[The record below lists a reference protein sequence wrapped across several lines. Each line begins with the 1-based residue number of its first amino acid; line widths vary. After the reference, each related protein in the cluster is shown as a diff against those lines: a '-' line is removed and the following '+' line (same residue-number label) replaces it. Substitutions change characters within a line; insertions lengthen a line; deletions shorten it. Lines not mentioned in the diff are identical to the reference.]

1 MGKKWIWQSENY
13 PNFLLNKSYT
23 IFDFSFDDCLGA
35 IFDRL
40 ARCEKKLNQII
51 SQSNLSPILLESKIA
66 ALTDEIVNSASIE
79 GEILKRESVRSSL
92 RKKLDKEFNFINDN
106 SSTKQSDN
114 YASILLDTNLNKSPL
129 TIERLHGWHNCLFE
143 SGYSGLHKINIAK
156 FRKDEMQVI
165 SGGIGKEKIHYEAI
179 PAKNIQKDM
188 QAFLRYCNNTFINPY
203 AKSAIAHLWF
213 VIIHPYDDGNGRIAR
228 AIADFTLPNKNV
240 KLYSISSQINT
251 HKKAYYD
258 ILERTNRFN
267 ANCDITEWLQWH
279 LSITESAM
287 QKGID
292 KINQIIFKTKFWDNF
307 KELKLTR
314 SQHKVLG
321 KMLDIGI
328 KDFGGFLSVK
338 KYSRISK
345 VDIQTASKE
354 IDELCRF
361 GCLVKKTN
369 SFSNEF
375 FTLPQ
380 DFAVKPLNNK
390 RLSSDKASESTHCE
404 IITYK
409 NLKKSEIETLSIATQ
424 QSYKAFVEDV
434 LNGSLDKLKY
444 SPNVLYIGN
453 LNEDLAKALGL
464 YEAKIYITKSDLH
477 HSRQIR
483 KKNFNQDIPIENY
496 QTLPNLISKAS
507 EAYIDNIPRHKNFF
521 LIEKLNDNEIAS
533 YHFNKDLLGN
543 YFVTARRIEYSKL
556 KQKEYTLVR
565 SGIEPHI
572 EEQAPSLPSG
582 SSLTSDVNV
591 SKNAFKS
598 QVISSEFLIN
608 PLDNESTLSAQSQ
621 TNATAPKSLSDIPQ
635 PRVSRV
641 KEILAGGVSKAQE
654 SAQSQTKPKTRK
666 HR

>member
-1 MGKKWIWQSENY
+1 MDKKWIWQSENY
-13 PNFLLNKSYT
+13 PRFLFDKSYT
-23 IFDFSFDDCLGA
+23 IFDFTFDDCLGV

-40 ARCEKKLNQII
+40 AEHEKKLNQII
-51 SQSNLSPILLESKIA
+51 SQSSLSPILLESKIT

-106 SSTKQSDN
+106 SATKQSDN
-114 YASILLDTNLNKSPL
+114 YASILLDTNLNKNPL

-156 FRKDEMQVI
+156 FRNDEMQVV

-179 PAKNIQKDM
+179 PAKNIQNDM
-188 QAFLRYCNNTFINPY
+188 QAFLRYCNNAFINPY

-228 AIADFTLPNKNV
+228 AIADFALPNKNV
-240 KLYSISSQINT
+240 KLYSISSQINA

-267 ANCDITEWLQWH
+267 ENCDITEWLQWH

-328 KDFGGFLSVK
+328 KDFGGFLSAK

-345 VDIQTASKE
+345 VDIQTANKE

-375 FTLPQ
+375 FALPQ
-380 DFAVKPLNNK
+380 DFVT
-390 RLSSDKASESTHCE
+390 S
-404 IITYK
+404 
-409 NLKKSEIETLSIATQ
+409 
-424 QSYKAFVEDV
+424 
-434 LNGSLDKLKY
+434 SLD
-444 SPNVLYIGN
+444 
-453 LNEDLAKALGL
+453 
-464 YEAKIYITKSDLH
+464 
-477 HSRQIR
+477 
-483 KKNFNQDIPIENY
+483 
-496 QTLPNLISKAS
+496 SK
-507 EAYIDNIPRHKNFF
+507 R
-521 LIEKLNDNEIAS
+521 
-533 YHFNKDLLGN
+533 
-543 YFVTARRIEYSKL
+543 
-556 KQKEYTLVR
+556 
-565 SGIEPHI
+565 
-572 EEQAPSLPSG
+572 
-582 SSLTSDVNV
+582 
-591 SKNAFKS
+591 
-598 QVISSEFLIN
+598 ISSSVKAN
-608 PLDNESTLSAQSQ
+608 QSTQSAQSQ
-621 TNATAPKSLSDIPQ
+621 TNATAFG
-635 PRVSRV
+635 
-641 KEILAGGVSKAQE
+641 E
-654 SAQSQTKPKTRK
+654 QSKPKIR
-666 HR
+666 RNR

>member
-1 MGKKWIWQSENY
+1 MGKKWIWQSEKY
-13 PNFLLNKSYT
+13 PHFFLDKSYT
-23 IFDFSFDDCLGA
+23 IFDFTFDDCLGA
-35 IFDRL
+35 IFDRI

-51 SQSNLSPILLESKIA
+51 SQSNLSPILLESKIT

-114 YASILLDTNLNKSPL
+114 YASILLDTNLNKSAL

-156 FRKDEMQVI
+156 FRNDEMQVI

-188 QAFLRYCNNTFINPY
+188 QAFLNYCNNALINPY

-228 AIADFTLPNKNV
+228 AIADFALPNENV

-267 ANCDITEWLQWH
+267 ANCDIAEWLQWH

-380 DFAVKPLNNK
+380 DFAV
-390 RLSSDKASESTHCE
+390 
-404 IITYK
+404 
-409 NLKKSEIETLSIATQ
+409 
-424 QSYKAFVEDV
+424 
-434 LNGSLDKLKY
+434 
-444 SPNVLYIGN
+444 
-453 LNEDLAKALGL
+453 
-464 YEAKIYITKSDLH
+464 
-477 HSRQIR
+477 
-483 KKNFNQDIPIENY
+483 
-496 QTLPNLISKAS
+496 
-507 EAYIDNIPRHKNFF
+507 
-521 LIEKLNDNEIAS
+521 
-533 YHFNKDLLGN
+533 
-543 YFVTARRIEYSKL
+543 
-556 KQKEYTLVR
+556 QKECTPVR
-565 SGIEPHI
+565 SGIEPHLVGSGI
-572 EEQAPSLPSG
+572 EPHIKRINNNAALPAVPSPTNLG
-582 SSLTSDVNV
+582 NDTTTI
-591 SKNAFKS
+591 FKS
-598 QVISSEFLIN
+598 QATFSE
-608 PLDNESTLSAQSQ
+608 
-621 TNATAPKSLSDIPQ
+621 
-635 PRVSRV
+635 
-641 KEILAGGVSKAQE
+641 
-654 SAQSQTKPKTRK
+654 QTKPKTRK